1 MKLKHTVSLLL
12 ITQLVA
18 SFALADPTPTPSL
31 TPTPVPSAVASP
43 TPSPSPAPTVVLN
56 PENLRT
62 LLLADNNQILISL
75 NNVHIAKTNIESARV
90 GLLPSINISVN
101 APTFAISA
109 VSFLLPFLVPSN
121 WFALA
126 ASNHELSAD
135 ENAYFVMELDT
146 YASVYAMYEVVV
158 SDMELRD
165 VLNQQYLDYGALE
178 TFLENEATS
187 GFPITPSDLEQAQA
201 QTQAALASVSK
212 MDETIT
218 QEKFQI
224 GMALA
229 LSPDTVINITPVDVA
244 PSSMETAT
252 SFDALSEMAFNMSP
266 EKQQQDALVA
276 AAQDQKW
283 SALFSWIGTN
293 TLAANSGAGSG
304 NGEVDFS
311 TTQDHGTINLG
322 FGIFT
327 SYELSKENI
336 TTLQLEE
343 TAIKQQIGATVGST
357 ISSVTLAIN
366 QYNDALSAEQLQQ
379 QALVNAV
386 QDYENGSSTI
396 QTVIQEQQT
405 MIQFSTTRIQAQADI
420 NAQRITLNRTFLT
433 DEFGNIK
440 GCNISQSAKKQG
452 GWPIFNWIGHL
463 FHPGAGQMTLD
474 QMCKSTS

>member
-1 MKLKHTVSLLL
+1 
-12 ITQLVA
+12 
-18 SFALADPTPTPSL
+18 
-31 TPTPVPSAVASP
+31 
-43 TPSPSPAPTVVLN
+43 
-56 PENLRT
+56 
-62 LLLADNNQILISL
+62 
-75 NNVHIAKTNIESARV
+75 V
-90 GLLPSINISVN
+90 GLLPSININ
-101 APTFAISA
+101 FNLPTFALSS

-126 ASNHELSAD
+126 ASNHELTAD
-135 ENAYFVMELDT
+135 ENAYFIMELDT
-146 YASVYAMYEVVV
+146 YASVYAMYEVVA
-158 SDMELRD
+158 SDMELRA
-165 VLNQQYLDYGALE
+165 VLNQQYLDYAALE
-178 TFLENEATS
+178 SFLENEATA
-187 GFPITPSDLEQAQA
+187 GLPVTPSDLEQAQA
-201 QTQAALASVSK
+201 QTQAALAAVSK

-229 LSPDTVINITPVDVA
+229 LSPDTVINITPVEVA

-252 SFDALSEMAFNMSP
+252 SFDALTEQAFSMSP
-266 EKQQQDALVA
+266 EKQQQDALIA
-276 AAQDQKW
+276 AAQDEKW

-293 TLAANSGAGSG
+293 TLGDDSNNSGTS
-304 NGEVDFS
+304 NQIDFS
-311 TTQDHGTINLG
+311 NMQDRGTINLG
-322 FGIFT
+322 LGIFT
-327 SYELSKENI
+327 SYALSKENV

-343 TAIKQQIGATVGST
+343 TAIEQQIGANVGST
-357 ISSVTLAIN
+357 ISSITLAIN
-366 QYNDALSAEQLQQ
+366 QYNDALAAEQLQQ

-440 GCNISQSAKKQG
+440 GCNINQSAKKQG

-463 FHPGAGQMTLD
+463 FHPGAGQQTLD

>member
-1 MKLKHTVSLLL
+1 MKLKHSVGLLL

-18 SFALADPTPTPSL
+18 GLALADPTPTPS
-31 TPTPVPSAVASP
+31 
-43 TPSPSPAPTVVLN
+43 PSPAQTVTLT
-56 PENLRT
+56 PDNLRT
-62 LLLADNNQILISL
+62 LLLSDNNQILISL
-75 NNVHIAKTNIESARV
+75 NNVHIAKTNIDNARV
-90 GLLPSINISVN
+90 GLLPSININ
-101 APTFAISA
+101 FNLPTFALSS

-126 ASNHELSAD
+126 ASNHELTAD
-135 ENAYFVMELDT
+135 ENAYFIMELDT
-146 YASVYAMYEVVV
+146 YASVYAMYEVVA
-158 SDMELRD
+158 SDMELRA
-165 VLNQQYLDYGALE
+165 VLNQQYLDYAALE
-178 TFLENEATS
+178 SFLENEATA
-187 GFPITPSDLEQAQA
+187 GLPVTPSDLEQAQA
-201 QTQAALASVSK
+201 QTQAALAAVSK

-229 LSPDTVINITPVDVA
+229 LSPDTVINITPVEVA

-252 SFDALSEMAFNMSP
+252 SFDALTEQAFSMSP
-266 EKQQQDALVA
+266 EKQQQDALIA
-276 AAQDQKW
+276 AAQDEKW

-293 TLAANSGAGSG
+293 TLGDDSNNSGTS
-304 NGEVDFS
+304 NQIDFS
-311 TTQDHGTINLG
+311 NMQDRGTINLG
-322 FGIFT
+322 LGIFT
-327 SYELSKENI
+327 SYALSKENV

-343 TAIKQQIGATVGST
+343 TAIEQQIGANVGST
-357 ISSVTLAIN
+357 ISSITLAIN
-366 QYNDALSAEQLQQ
+366 QYNDALAAEQLQQ

-440 GCNISQSAKKQG
+440 GCNINQSAKKQG

-463 FHPGAGQMTLD
+463 FHPGAGQQTLD